1 MLEQLE
7 QIRQKC
13 QNCQKCP
20 LSKGRTNVVFAGGT
34 PNRKLVLIGEAP
46 GADEDKQGQPFVGR
60 SGQLLDKILASV
72 GFYRDKNIYIINTVK
87 CRPPENR
94 NPSPEELRAC
104 RGYLEAQLD
113 ILRPKIILLCGKVA
127 LNSFLPDAPGISKVR
142 GRFFP
147 GPFNSRMM
155 PIFHPAYLLRNPS
168 TQPGSPKALMWQDM
182 KALKAAWEQ
191 LDADEP

>member
-87 CRPPENR
+87 CRPPDNR
-94 NPSPEELRAC
+94 NPLPEELKAC

-142 GRFFP
+142 GRFFD

-182 KALKAAWEQ
+182 KTLKAAWEQ